1 MEGINL
7 SDHTKVEHGLIEYIL
22 SALDAPE
29 ENSSA
34 LRTPDG
40 SRVLNDVNIQAA
52 HEVKKFM
59 DEMPGG
65 FFIYRAEGQEELIY
79 ANKAMLHIFNC
90 DTMAELR
97 ELTKNSFRGIVHPDD
112 LEAVEESIRVQI
124 AHSQH
129 DLDYVEYRI
138 IQKGGQ
144 IRWIEDYG
152 HFVHSEYMGGIFY
165 VFAGD
170 ATEKKQR
177 QAAEKTAMLNE
188 KRAREKQLQNQIEA
202 YDKELKVINQEHLR
216 RLEVIEGLSIN
227 YESIL
232 YVNLDADR
240 ILPYRLSSRTELQFG
255 KKFEPRSFRWYVDN
269 YIDTW
274 VCPEDRESVRQA
286 TLPECIREKLSKNNT
301 YYINY
306 RVQKDGELQYLQ
318 LRLVNVS
325 SENQI
330 SRVVLGYRRVDDELQ
345 YEMEQK
351 KILEDALNHARLAN
365 IAKDTFL
372 SNMSHDMRTPLNAIT
387 GYTALAQ
394 KHSYEPALVGE
405 YLQKIETSSQ
415 QLLSLINDVLE
426 ISRLESGTIHN
437 RESEC
442 HLPAF
447 MEKLKLVLLPIANRK
462 KLNFSVD
469 LSGLEH
475 GDIYCDS
482 EKLERILLCL
492 IGNAIKY
499 TGNGGQVLLRV
510 MEQKEA
516 ANNYGTYR
524 FLVED
529 NGIGISPEFL
539 QRIFDPFERVQN
551 TTQSGIQG
559 TGLGL
564 TIAKNMVETM
574 GGSIQVESTPG
585 KGSCFTVIFDFRLLS
600 QHLSPT
606 SHMTQAV
613 LQLVGSRKLLL
624 VDDNEI
630 NVEIESELLEDLG
643 FTVDTAANGRIALDM
658 LVASPPHTYALI
670 LMDIQMPVMNGY
682 EATRAIRGL
691 ETPSLSSI
699 PIIALSSNAFEE
711 DRQMSRES
719 GMNAHIPKP
728 VNIPELLDLMEKTI
742 QLIPI

>member
-1 MEGINL
+1 MNKHE
-7 SDHTKVEHGLIEYIL
+7 KAEHGLMEYIL
-22 SALDAPE
+22 YALDAPE
-29 ENSSA
+29 EASCN
-34 LRTPDG
+34 LRSPDG
-40 SRVLNDVNIQAA
+40 SHILNDANIRAA

-65 FFIYRAEGQEELIY
+65 FFIYHADGQEELIY

-90 DTMAELR
+90 ETIAELR
-97 ELTKNSFRGIVHPDD
+97 ELTGNSFRGIVHPDD
-112 LEAVEESIRVQI
+112 LEAVEESIRFQI

-138 IQKGGQ
+138 IQKGGK

-152 HFVHSEYMGGIFY
+152 HFIQSKYMGGIFY

-170 ATEKKQR
+170 ATEKRKR
-177 QAAEKTAMLNE
+177 QAAEKAALLSE
-188 KRAREKQLQNQIEA
+188 KKEREKQLQSQIEE

-240 ILPYRLSSRTELQFG
+240 ILPYRLSSRTEQQFG
-255 KKFEPRSFRWYVDN
+255 EKFEPCSYRWYVDD
-269 YIDTW
+269 YIRTW
-274 VCPEDRESVRQA
+274 VCPEDRESVHQA
-286 TLPECIREKLSKNNT
+286 TAPEYMREKLSKSNT

-306 RVQKDGELQYLQ
+306 RVRKDGELQYLQ
-318 LRLVNVS
+318 LRIVNVS
-325 SENQI
+325 PDKHI
-330 SRVVLGYRRVDDELQ
+330 SRAVLGYRRVDDEVQ

-372 SNMSHDMRTPLNAIT
+372 SNMSHDMRTPLNAIA
-387 GYTALAQ
+387 GYTALARN
-394 KHSYEPALVGE
+394 HTHDPELMEE
-405 YLQKIETSSQ
+405 YLRKIETSGK

-426 ISRLESGTIHN
+426 ISRIESGTIQS
-437 RESEC
+437 EEAEC
-442 HLPAF
+442 HLPSV
-447 MEKLKLVLLPIANRK
+447 MEKLKLSLLPTANRK
-462 KLNFSVD
+462 AITLSLD
-469 LSGLEH
+469 LSCLEH

-482 EKLERILLCL
+482 EKLERVLHCL
-492 IGNAIKY
+492 ISNAIKY
-499 TGNGGQVLLRV
+499 TGNGGQVRLIVR
-510 MEQKEA
+510 EHKED

-529 NGIGISPEFL
+529 DGIGISPEFL
-539 QRIFDPFERVQN
+539 KRIFDPFERVQN

-564 TIAKNMVETM
+564 TIAKNMVEMM
-574 GGSIQVESTPG
+574 GGTIQVQSTPG
-585 KGSCFTVIFDFRLLS
+585 KGSCFTVTFNFRLSALPAS
-600 QHLSPT
+600 SSSPI
-606 SHMTQAV
+606 TQAV
-613 LQLVGSRKLLL
+613 LHLVGKRKLLL
-624 VDDNEI
+624 VDDNDI
-630 NVEIESELLEDLG
+630 NVEIESELLEELG
-643 FTVDTAANGRIALDM
+643 FSVDTAPNGQVALEMVENSAPD
-658 LVASPPHTYALI
+658 TYALI

-682 EATRAIRGL
+682 EAARAIR
-691 ETPSLSSI
+691 SLGNPRLSGI

-728 VNIPELLDLMEKTI
+728 VDIPELLNLMAKSI
-742 QLIPI
+742 HAV